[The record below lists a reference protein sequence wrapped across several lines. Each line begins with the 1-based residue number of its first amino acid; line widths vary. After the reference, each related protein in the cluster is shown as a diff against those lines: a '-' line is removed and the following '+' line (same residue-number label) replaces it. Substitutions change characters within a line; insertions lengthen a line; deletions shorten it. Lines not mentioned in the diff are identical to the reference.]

1 MANQPVNQSDH
12 INGLHAFIEKGSD
25 DLPEWINQGRESAL
39 NNYKNIFTEQLKT
52 PTWRN
57 TKLNSMIDVF
67 FEKDFS
73 NQPTSLDDSEPD
85 SNLDDAIKIF
95 FHSGLFFTNEE
106 MPSYIKFLQDSHS
119 KERSSL
125 FSEDNYSERQSIPY
139 LLNNIISRDAL
150 LIETAEN
157 QHVERLIHVIHMPHQ
172 NANIAPRLMIHLS
185 KNSSIKVIE
194 EHLHSSDSIINNLI
208 DIKCEESSSLQYY
221 KISHAQNDSH
231 QINNLNLEQMADT
244 EVNIFNLDLGADS
257 ASSLNHLKLNGEN
270 SNVSCS
276 TLFMPS
282 IERSSHHNVVVDH
295 LSNKSSSSVN
305 YRGVIN
311 DHAAGS
317 FFGKVKVEKER
328 EQTSAFMQNK
338 NLLLSDNSRISTVPV
353 LEIYNDDTEC
363 SHSATSGSLDKE
375 KLFYLKTR
383 GINEFDAKDFLIKS
397 FMDELITQIKSRRLR
412 EYINA
417 LVLGYRE
424 H

>member
-25 DLPEWINQGRESAL
+25 DLPDWINQGRESAL

-73 NQPTSLDDSEPD
+73 NQQTSLDDSEPD

-95 FHSGLFFTNEE
+95 FHSGLFFTDEE

-282 IERSSHHNVVVDH
+282 VDRSSHHNVVVDH

-317 FFGKVKVEKER
+317 FFGKVRVEKER
-328 EQTSAFMQNK
+328 KQTSAFMQNK

-417 LVLGYRE
+417 LILGYRE

>member
-25 DLPEWINQGRESAL
+25 DLPDWINQGRESAL

-73 NQPTSLDDSEPD
+73 NQQTSLDGSEPD

-95 FHSGLFFTNEE
+95 FHSGLFFTDEE

-282 IERSSHHNVVVDH
+282 VERSSHHNVVVDH

>member
-25 DLPEWINQGRESAL
+25 DLPDWINQGRESAL

-73 NQPTSLDDSEPD
+73 NQQTSLDDSEPD

-95 FHSGLFFTNEE
+95 FHSGLFFTDEE
-106 MPSYIKFLQDSHS
+106 MPSYIKFLQHSHS

-244 EVNIFNLDLGADS
+244 KVNIFNLDLGADS

-282 IERSSHHNVVVDH
+282 VERSSHHNVVVDH

-338 NLLLSDNSRISTVPV
+338 NLLLSDNSRISTVPI

-412 EYINA
+412 EYINV
-417 LVLGYRE
+417 LILGYRE

>member
-12 INGLHAFIEKGSD
+12 IDGLHAFIEKGSD
-25 DLPEWINQGRESAL
+25 DLPDWINQGRESAF

-52 PTWRN
+52 PTWRD

-73 NQPTSLDDSEPD
+73 NQQTSLDDFEPD

-119 KERSSL
+119 KEWSSL
-125 FSEDNYSERQSIPY
+125 FSDGNYSERQSIPY

-157 QHVERLIHVIHMPHQ
+157 QHVDRLIHVIHMPHQ

-185 KNSSIKVIE
+185 NNSSIKVIE
-194 EHLHSSDSIINNLI
+194 EHLHSSDSIINSLT

-244 EVNIFNLDLGADS
+244 KVNIFNLDLGADS

-282 IERSSHHNVVVDH
+282 VDRSSHHNVVVDH

-417 LVLGYRE
+417 LILGYRE

>member
-25 DLPEWINQGRESAL
+25 DLPDWINQGRESAL

-73 NQPTSLDDSEPD
+73 NQQTSLDDSEPD

-95 FHSGLFFTNEE
+95 FHSGLFFTDEE

-282 IERSSHHNVVVDH
+282 VERSSHHNVVVDH

>member
-25 DLPEWINQGRESAL
+25 DLPDWINQGRESAL

-73 NQPTSLDDSEPD
+73 NQQTSLDDSEPD

-95 FHSGLFFTNEE
+95 FHSGLFFTDEE

-194 EHLHSSDSIINNLI
+194 EHLQSSDSIINNLI

-282 IERSSHHNVVVDH
+282 VERSSHHNVVVDH

-417 LVLGYRE
+417 LILGYRE

>member
-25 DLPEWINQGRESAL
+25 DLPDWINQGRESAL

-95 FHSGLFFTNEE
+95 FHSGLFFTDEE

-231 QINNLNLEQMADT
+231 QINSLNLEQMADT

-282 IERSSHHNVVVDH
+282 VERSSHHNVVVDH

-397 FMDELITQIKSRRLR
+397 FMDELITQIKSRRMR

>member
-12 INGLHAFIEKGSD
+12 MDRLHAFIENDSHD
-25 DLPEWINQGRESAL
+25 FPDWFNQTRKSAL
-39 NNYKNIFTEQLKT
+39 SNYKDIFTQQLKT

-57 TKLNSMIDVF
+57 TKMNSMIDVF

-73 NQPTSLDDSEPD
+73 NQPATLDGFEPGTSLDDS
-85 SNLDDAIKIF
+85 IKIY
-95 FHSGLFFTNEE
+95 FHSGLFFTDQDK
-106 MPSYIKFLQDSHS
+106 PSYINFLQSSHS
-119 KERSSL
+119 EERPSL
-125 FSEDNYSERQSIPY
+125 FKLDDYSDRQSIPY

-157 QHVERLIHVIHMPHQ
+157 QHVERPIHIIHMPHQ
-172 NANIAPRLMIHLS
+172 NANMAPRLMINLS
-185 KNSSIKVIE
+185 KNSSVKVIE
-194 EHLHSSDSIINNLI
+194 EHLQSSDSIINNYI
-208 DIKCEESSSLQYY
+208 NIKCEENSSLQYY
-221 KISHAQNDSH
+221 KVSHAQDDSH

-270 SNVSCS
+270 SKVSCS

-282 IERSSHHNVVVDH
+282 INRSSHHNVVVDH

-305 YRGVIN
+305 YRGIIN
-311 DHAAGS
+311 DHASGS
-317 FFGKVKVEKER
+317 FFGKVRVEKER
-328 EQTSAFMQNK
+328 EKTCAFMQNK

-383 GINEFDAKDFLIKS
+383 GINESDARNFLIKS
-397 FMDELITQIKSRRLR
+397 FMDELTTQIKSRRLR
-412 EYINA
+412 EYING
-417 LVLGYRE
+417 LILGYRE
-424 H
+424 A

>member
-12 INGLHAFIEKGSD
+12 IDGLHAFIEKGSD
-25 DLPEWINQGRESAL
+25 DLPDWINQGRESAF

-52 PTWRN
+52 PTWRD

-73 NQPTSLDDSEPD
+73 NQQSTLDDFEPD
-85 SNLDDAIKIF
+85 SNLDDSIKIF

-194 EHLHSSDSIINNLI
+194 EHLQSSDSIINNLI

-244 EVNIFNLDLGADS
+244 AVNVFNVDLGADS

-270 SNVSCS
+270 SDVSCS

-282 IERSSHHNVVVDH
+282 ADRSSHHNVVVDH

-305 YRGVIN
+305 YRGVID

-317 FFGKVKVEKER
+317 FFGKVRVEKER

-417 LVLGYRE
+417 LILGYRE

>member
-25 DLPEWINQGRESAL
+25 DLPDWINQGRESAL

-73 NQPTSLDDSEPD
+73 NQRISLDDSEPD

-95 FHSGLFFTNEE
+95 FHSGLFFTDEE

-157 QHVERLIHVIHMPHQ
+157 QNVERLIHVIHMPHQ

-282 IERSSHHNVVVDH
+282 VERSSHHNVVVDH

>member
-25 DLPEWINQGRESAL
+25 DLPDWINQGRESAL

-73 NQPTSLDDSEPD
+73 NQQTSLDDSEPD

-95 FHSGLFFTNEE
+95 FHSGLFFTDEE

-125 FSEDNYSERQSIPY
+125 FSENNYSERQSIPY

-282 IERSSHHNVVVDH
+282 VDRSSHHNVVVDH

-338 NLLLSDNSRISTVPV
+338 NLLLSDNSRISTVPI

-417 LVLGYRE
+417 LILGYRE

>member
-25 DLPEWINQGRESAL
+25 DLPDWINQGRESAL

-95 FHSGLFFTNEE
+95 FHSGLFFTDEE

>member
-1 MANQPVNQSDH
+1 
-12 INGLHAFIEKGSD
+12 
-25 DLPEWINQGRESAL
+25 
-39 NNYKNIFTEQLKT
+39 
-52 PTWRN
+52 
-57 TKLNSMIDVF
+57 MIDVF

-73 NQPTSLDDSEPD
+73 NQQTSLDDSEPD

-95 FHSGLFFTNEE
+95 FHSGLFFTDEE

-244 EVNIFNLDLGADS
+244 AVNVFSLDLGADS

-282 IERSSHHNVVVDH
+282 VERSSHHNVVVDH

-397 FMDELITQIKSRRLR
+397 FMDELIAQIKSRRLR

>member
-25 DLPEWINQGRESAL
+25 DLPDWINQGRESAL

-95 FHSGLFFTNEE
+95 FHSGLFFTDEE

-282 IERSSHHNVVVDH
+282 VERSSHHNVVVDH

>member
-1 MANQPVNQSDH
+1 MANQPINQSDH
-12 INGLHAFIEKGSD
+12 IDGLHAFIENDSHNHPD
-25 DLPEWINQGRESAL
+25 WINQRRESAF
-39 NNYKNIFTEQLKT
+39 NHYKDIFDEQLKT

-73 NQPTSLDDSEPD
+73 KQKTTLDNFKPD
-85 SNLDDAIKIF
+85 TYLDNSVRIY
-95 FHSGLFFTNEE
+95 FHSGLFFTDEDL
-106 MPSYIKFLQDSHS
+106 PTYIKFLQGQYS
-119 KERSSL
+119 EECPSL
-125 FSEDNYSERQSIPY
+125 FMLENYSERQSIPC
-139 LLNNIISRDAL
+139 LLNNIISQDAL

-157 QHVERLIHVIHMPHQ
+157 QHVERLIHIIHMPHQ
-172 NANIAPRLMIHLS
+172 NANIAPRLKINLS
-185 KNSSIKVIE
+185 KNSSIKIIE
-194 EHLHSSDSIINNLI
+194 EHLQSSGSIINNCV
-208 DIKCEESSSLQYY
+208 DIKSEENSSLQYY
-221 KISHAQNDSH
+221 QVSHAQNDSH

-244 EVNIFNLDLGADS
+244 DVNIFNLDLGADS

-282 IERSSHHNVVVDH
+282 NDRSSHHNVIIDH

-317 FFGKVKVEKER
+317 FFGKVRVEKER
-328 EQTSAFMQNK
+328 EKTSAFMQNK
-338 NLLLSDNSRISTVPV
+338 NLLLSNDSRISTVPV

-383 GINEFDAKDFLIKS
+383 GINEYDAKDFLIKS
-397 FMDELITQIKSRRLR
+397 FIDELIAQIKSRQLR
-412 EYINA
+412 EYINKFI
-417 LVLGYRE
+417 LDYRGN
-424 H
+424 

>member
-12 INGLHAFIEKGSD
+12 IDGLHAFIEKGSD
-25 DLPEWINQGRESAL
+25 DLPDWINQGRESAF

-52 PTWRN
+52 PTWRD

-73 NQPTSLDDSEPD
+73 NQQSTLDDFEPD
-85 SNLDDAIKIF
+85 SNLDDSIKIF

-194 EHLHSSDSIINNLI
+194 EHLQSSDSIINNLI

-244 EVNIFNLDLGADS
+244 AVNVFNLDLGADS

-282 IERSSHHNVVVDH
+282 ADRSSHHNVVVDH

-305 YRGVIN
+305 YRGVID

-317 FFGKVKVEKER
+317 FFGKVRVEKER

-417 LVLGYRE
+417 LILGYRE

>member
-12 INGLHAFIEKGSD
+12 IDGLHAFIEKGSD
-25 DLPEWINQGRESAL
+25 DLPDWINQGRESAF

-52 PTWRN
+52 PTWRD

-73 NQPTSLDDSEPD
+73 NQQSTLDDFEPD
-85 SNLDDAIKIF
+85 SNLDDSIKIF

-157 QHVERLIHVIHMPHQ
+157 QHVEKLIHVIHMPHQ

-194 EHLHSSDSIINNLI
+194 EHLQSSDSIINNLI

-244 EVNIFNLDLGADS
+244 AVNVFNLDLGADS

-282 IERSSHHNVVVDH
+282 VDRSSHHNVVVDH

-305 YRGVIN
+305 YRGVID

-317 FFGKVKVEKER
+317 FFGKVRVEKER

-353 LEIYNDDTEC
+353 LEINNDDTEC

-417 LVLGYRE
+417 LILGYRE

>member
-1 MANQPVNQSDH
+1 MANKPVNQSDH
-12 INGLHAFIEKGSD
+12 IDGLHAFIEKGSD
-25 DLPEWINQGRESAL
+25 DLPDWINQGRESAF

-52 PTWRN
+52 PTWRD

-73 NQPTSLDDSEPD
+73 NQQSTLDDFEPD
-85 SNLDDAIKIF
+85 SNLDDSIKIF

-194 EHLHSSDSIINNLI
+194 EHLQSSDSIINNLI

-244 EVNIFNLDLGADS
+244 AVNVFNVDLGADS

-270 SNVSCS
+270 SDVSCS

-282 IERSSHHNVVVDH
+282 ADRSSHHNVVVDH

-305 YRGVIN
+305 YRGVID

-317 FFGKVKVEKER
+317 FFGKVRVEKER

-417 LVLGYRE
+417 LILGYRE

>member
-25 DLPEWINQGRESAL
+25 DLPDWINQGRESAL

-73 NQPTSLDDSEPD
+73 NQQTSLDDSEPD

-95 FHSGLFFTNEE
+95 FHSGLFFTDEE

-194 EHLHSSDSIINNLI
+194 EHLQSSDSIINNLI

-282 IERSSHHNVVVDH
+282 VERSSHHNVVVDH

>member
-95 FHSGLFFTNEE
+95 FHSGLFFTDEE

-282 IERSSHHNVVVDH
+282 VERSSHHNVVVDH